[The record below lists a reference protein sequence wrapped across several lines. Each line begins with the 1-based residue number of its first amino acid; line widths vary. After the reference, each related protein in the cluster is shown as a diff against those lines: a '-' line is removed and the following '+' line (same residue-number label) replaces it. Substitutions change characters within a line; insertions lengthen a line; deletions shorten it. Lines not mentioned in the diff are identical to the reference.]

1 VKQRA
6 SLPAFAVTLIA
17 VALMFGHPVDAQT
30 KPIVSGAGSTW
41 SQIAVDQWR
50 ADVSRFGL
58 RINYQGVGSSSGRQ
72 FYIND
77 QVDFAVSEIPF
88 EGQELDALR
97 AKGKEWAYL
106 PIVAGGT
113 SFMYNL
119 RDGAGAPIT
128 TLRLSSA
135 TAVGIFT
142 GGITKWSDPALTA
155 ENPGL
160 NLPDKPIVP
169 VVRSDGSGTSAQFTG
184 YLSKR
189 EQSTWCAFAKKNG
202 IDCGHTSN
210 YPGFPGSV
218 AQSGSDGVANY
229 VHSESTGAG
238 AITYVEAG
246 YAIQRGRP
254 VAFLKNGSGNYTLPT
269 SKNVST
275 ALTKATLNSDDTQN
289 LDEVYVSTDTDAYA
303 LSSYSYMIVP
313 TKDIDT
319 AKGDALGSFM
329 AYFAC
334 EGQRKADQL
343 GYAPLPQNLVEVV
356 FNAMRKV
363 PGSPAPPPISECS
376 NPTITG
382 DGGTSDD
389 TAEALSG
396 GASSSGTAPAS
407 PAADGGVQPA
417 PFDGSAGGT
426 SGGTAAGSTGGGSTG
441 STSGGGTTSTSNGGT
456 DASGGGGTG
465 GSGGSTS
472 SSDGGL
478 TSGGVNGALSTE
490 ALQAAGLTDTGGGGG
505 GGGSSVGVSSSG
517 GGALTAAGLAV
528 ALLIFLP
535 PFLSGFRSRRQDL
548 TGRLEAIDHR
558 LQLLTET
565 LDTGRR

>member
-1 VKQRA
+1 MRRRVA
-6 SLPAFAVTLIA
+6 PPAFAVVLIA
-17 VALMFGHPVDAQT
+17 VALLFGHPVGAQT

-58 RINYQGVGSSSGRQ
+58 RVNYQGVGSSSGRQ

-97 AKGKEWAYL
+97 SKGKQWAYL

-142 GGITKWSDPALTA
+142 GGIKKWNDPAITA

-160 NLPDKPIVP
+160 GLPDKPIVP
-169 VVRSDGSGTSAQFTG
+169 VVRSDGSGTSAQFTA
-184 YLSKR
+184 YLAKQ
-189 EQSTWCAFAKKNG
+189 EQGTWCAFAKSNG

-218 AQSGSDGVANY
+218 AQGGSDGVANY
-229 VHSESTGAG
+229 VHSESTGQG

-275 ALTKATLNSDDTQN
+275 ALKKATLNSDDTQN
-289 LDEVYVSTDTDAYA
+289 LDQVYVSTDADAYA

-313 TKDIDT
+313 TKDLDP

-356 FNAMRKV
+356 FSAMRKV
-363 PGSPAPPPISECS
+363 PGSPAPPPMSECT

-407 PAADGGVQPA
+407 PASDGGVQPA

-426 SGGTAAGSTGGGSTG
+426 GTTSGSSASGGASGSTGTG
-441 STSGGGTTSTSNGGT
+441 ASSAGAAGTSTSG
-456 DASGGGGTG
+456 ASGS
-465 GSGGSTS
+465 GSS
-472 SSDGGL
+472 GL

-490 ALQAAGLTDTGGGGG
+490 ALAAAGFGDSSAGG
-505 GGGSSVGVSSSG
+505 SSSG
-517 GGALTAAGLAV
+517 GGGGTGSAVANTGSGNTLTAAGLAV

-535 PFLSGFRSRRQDL
+535 PLLSGQRARRQDMS
-548 TGRLEAIDHR
+548 GRLRSIDHR
-558 LQLLTET
+558 LQALTEA
-565 LDTGRR
+565 LENAGRH